1 MKSSPYEN
9 NPYTSSSEAPTQP
22 LPPAPSLPAGR
33 GEAVLALLLALLA
46 AFTAN
51 SLLYGGLAL
60 GSALGIFGIF
70 TVTAL
75 YLLIKSKHFG
85 WYPLSCLAF
94 SLILVAS
101 FARSSDGFVK
111 FCLLLLALTAYFLG
125 LSQIVWAPLYPAGPS
140 AFSEWGGTG
149 PVPCP
154 LSTDLPRC
162 ARSLCKA
169 DPGRNPAAA
178 GGRRIAGPASG
189 HSGPGHHPPLARP
202 VRCRV

>member
-22 LPPAPSLPAGR
+22 LPRLLPCLQAAGR
-33 GEAVLALLLALLA
+33 PSWPYSWRCWPPSQPTASCTVAWPWAALWE
-46 AFTAN
+46 
-51 SLLYGGLAL
+51 S
-60 GSALGIFGIF
+60 SGIF

-101 FARSSDGFVK
+101 FARSSRLCKILPAASGSHRLFSGPQSNR
-111 FCLLLLALTAYFLG
+111 LG
-125 LSQIVWAPLYPAGPS
+125 SLYPAGRLRS
-140 AFSEWGGTG
+140 LNGAGRA

-154 LSTDLPRC
+154 LSTDLPPLC
-162 ARSLCKA
+162 AVSL
-169 DPGRNPAAA
+169 
-178 GGRRIAGPASG
+178 
-189 HSGPGHHPPLARP
+189 
-202 VRCRV
+202 

>member
-125 LSQIVWAPLYPAGPS
+125 LSQIVWAPLYPAGR
-140 AFSEWGGTG
+140 
-149 PVPCP
+149 
-154 LSTDLPRC
+154 L
-162 ARSLCKA
+162 RSLNGA
-169 DPGRNPAAA
+169 GRALFLAPYPQ
-178 GGRRIAGPASG
+178 IS
-189 HSGPGHHPPLARP
+189 PLCA
-202 VRCRV
+202 VSL